1 LKLAIA
7 GASGRM
13 GRMLIEAALAQPDA
27 TITAAFDRADSPTA
41 GRDCAEFLGRSTGV
55 PVATDLSSIV
65 GADVLIDFTRPAA
78 TLAHLNACT
87 AARVNMVIGTTGFD
101 EAGKQAI
108 AAAAKKIAIVFAP
121 NMGVGVN
128 VVLKLLDQAARI
140 LNADYDVE
148 IIEMHH
154 KHKVDAPSGTALKMG
169 EVIAEARG
177 QKLEDVAVYARVG
190 EVGERKAGAIGFASI
205 RGGDVVGDH
214 TALFAGVGERIEIKH
229 KASNRMTYALGSM
242 RAARFLAGR
251 RTGLYDMFDVL
262 GIK

>member
-1 LKLAIA
+1 
-7 GASGRM
+7 M

-27 TITAAFDRADSPTA
+27 TITAALDRSDSDTA

-55 PVATDLSSIV
+55 VVVADLSAI
-65 GADVLIDFTRPAA
+65 GDADVLIDFTRPQA
-78 TLAHLNACT
+78 TLAHLKAC
-87 AARVNMVIGTTGFD
+87 AAAGVNMVIGTTGFD
-101 EAGKQAI
+101 EAGKRAI
-108 AAAAKKIAIVFAP
+108 AEAAKKIAIVFAP

-177 QKLEDVAVYARVG
+177 ERLEDIAVYARVG
-190 EVGERKAGAIGFASI
+190 EVGERKAGAIGFASL
-205 RGGDVVGDH
+205 RGGDVIGDH
-214 TALFAGVGERIEIKH
+214 TALFAGIGERIEITH
-229 KASNRMTYALGSM
+229 KASSRMPYALGSM
-242 RAARFLAGR
+242 RAARFLVGR

>member
-27 TITAAFDRADSPTA
+27 TLTAALDRADSDAA
-41 GRDCAEFLGRSTGV
+41 GRDCGEFLGRSTGV
-55 PVATDLSSIV
+55 AVVADLACIAN
-65 GADVLIDFTRPAA
+65 ADVLIDFTRPQA
-78 TLAHLNACT
+78 TLAHLHACT
-87 AARVNMVIGTTGFD
+87 ASQVNMVIGTTGFD
-101 EAGKQAI
+101 EAGKRAI
-108 AAAAKKIAIVFAP
+108 VEAAEKIAIVFAP

-140 LNADYDVE
+140 LNADYDAE

-169 EVIAEARG
+169 EVIAAARG
-177 QKLEDVAVYARVG
+177 EKLDDVAIYARVG
-190 EVGERKAGAIGFASI
+190 EVGERKKGTIGFGSV
-205 RGGDVVGDH
+205 RGGDVIGDH
-214 TALFAGVGERIEIKH
+214 TALFAGIGERIEITH
-229 KASNRMTYALGSM
+229 KASSRMPYALGSM
-242 RAARFLAGR
+242 RAARFLTGR
-251 RTGLYDMFDVL
+251 RAGLYDMFDVL